1 MLRARISPYASTLR
15 STLRRC
21 GGTYSRPLSWDRI
34 DEPLVPERVMQEIE
48 DAVELLQLKGVPKE
62 VASLDLAVCVTPPIE
77 GFNRLLL
84 DAWGTLQGDQ
94 HSAQRYREVLDRL
107 CGSGGKGCCSEHHTV
122 R

>member
-1 MLRARISPYASTLR
+1 
-15 STLRRC
+15 
-21 GGTYSRPLSWDRI
+21 
-34 DEPLVPERVMQEIE
+34 MQEIE
-48 DAVELLQLKGVPKE
+48 DALELLQLKGVPKD

-94 HSAQRYREVLDRL
+94 HSAQRYREVLDTSVRQRR
-107 CGSGGKGCCSEHHTV
+107 KGMLLRACTF